1 MGISY
6 NPKVVV
12 DRLVA
17 SIDASNLKSYSGSGS
32 NIKNLVDN
40 DSTNTLDDQVLVKSS
55 RSENRTSNVV
65 TDYSSGYFNNL
76 NTSSKVSL
84 SNISVDPSSGGFTIC
99 MLVKPQKVD
108 DDVWGYWFKQQ
119 SSDNTKLVEFGT
131 KANDYFEFKDDV
143 DEVYYGEAV
152 FTDVGQHT
160 WTVPTGVTQI
170 TAVCVGGGGG
180 GGGKHTINNLGYGGG
195 GGGLAY
201 GTWSVTPGDVLY
213 IQVGGGGA
221 GGLSNSDQV
230 SWSAQDG
237 SSGDPSYIKITGHG
251 ATGNDIQLLAEGG
264 SGGLNGSN
272 SGGSRTPG
280 GGSSGLR
287 NSNGSYTGGIG
298 GRGGGLEGG
307 GGGGA
312 CGYGGNGGTG
322 GDEGPSSFSNT
333 NASTAG
339 AGGGGGGG
347 GSSGGTSLSSDVT
360 GNTNS
365 GGGVGI
371 YGAGSNGNAGSDDV
385 SGDGFTTAY
394 GLGGSGGTAGSA
406 VYDYQANTTSPPS
419 NALQDQKWLTGGGL
433 YGGGGGGALDGTVG
447 SFSAPNFGN
456 TNYSHAAR
464 PGGQGAVRIIWGKT
478 RSYPSTNVSEGLFP
492 LNKTSIQIERGSWYF
507 LTFGVTSD
515 YRSFVSKNGA
525 PKTEGSVSNW
535 NNSEILT
542 FSDIFGT
549 GTSNFN
555 CLWSNCMI
563 YDKELTDAEI
573 AQNYNAFTSKIY
585 PPFQIVYQNIVLHL
599 DTITSEY
606 TSGASTWYDVSGEQN
621 DATIVTY
628 LAYSSSTGGY
638 FTYDWPGDQY
648 MTLSQEVALTGD
660 FTLEAWVYKEQ
671 TMTSNGTY
679 SNIAG
684 PAPNSSYSGAGG
696 NAHNTQFH
704 IDNGGAGKIGLV
716 INATSVCNSTS
727 TPVSL
732 DTWHQLVWT
741 RSGTTCKVYVD
752 GVEHASG
759 TNGDTAY
766 VGNIGRYYITGGDSY
781 AFIGRLSS
789 VKLYDGKGL
798 TSSEIMQ
805 NFNVLRGR
813 YGI

>member
-12 DRLVA
+12 DQLVA

-131 KANDYFEFKDDV
+131 KTNDYFEFKDDV

-180 GGGKHTINNLGYGGG
+180 GGGKNYSIELGYGGA

-213 IQVGGGGA
+213 IQVGGGGS
-221 GGLSNSDQV
+221 GGLSRSSDMSTTVQ
-230 SWSAQDG
+230 SGGDG
-237 SSGDPSYIKITGHG
+237 VDSYIKITGHA
-251 ATGNDIQLLAEGG
+251 ATGNDIRLIGYGGSGGAGGNQGSAGEASGGG
-264 SGGLNGSN
+264 SGGLYNSNTGVGGNG
-272 SGGSRTPG
+272 GTG
-280 GGSSGLR
+280 GG
-287 NSNGSYTGGIG
+287 T
-298 GRGGGLEGG
+298 EGG

-312 CGYGGNGGTG
+312 CGYNGSGGRGGNGGAFGT
-322 GDEGPSSFSNT
+322 SSS
-333 NASTAG
+333 AG

-347 GSSGGTSLSSDVT
+347 GSSSGTSTVEAT
-360 GNTNS
+360 NYNS

-371 YGAGSNGNAGSDDV
+371 YGSGTNGAAGDHDAFPGGDSDTAGH
-385 SGDGFTTAY
+385 
-394 GLGGSGGTAGSA
+394 GGSGGTDGSTTLDHQDGGGD
-406 VYDYQANTTSPPS
+406 VVAN
-419 NALQDQKWLTGGGL
+419 QYWLTGGGL
-433 YGGGGGGALDGTVG
+433 YGGGGGAGLDGNNDTAPSEG
-447 SFSAPNFGN
+447 S
-456 TNYSHAAR
+456 SHITSGR

-599 DTITSEY
+599 DTVTSEY
-606 TSGASTWYDVSGEQN
+606 IVGASTWYDVSGQQN

-628 LAYSSSTGGY
+628 LAYSLSTGGY

-648 MTLSQEVALTGD
+648 MTLNQEVALTGD

-684 PAPNSSYSGAGG
+684 PAVNSSYSGAGG